1 MQRIAKEKLVKQF
14 NYDVSNPIG
23 FCVTCIGGKHHRTP
37 FANSTT
43 KTTEA
48 LELVH
53 SDMCGKMQEKSLGGA
68 EYFLTFTD
76 DKTRYMWVY
85 ILKTKDQVFNCFLQW
100 KALVE
105 RQSKRKLKTLRTD
118 NGGEYTSNRFE
129 KYLKD
134 EGI

>member
-1 MQRIAKEKLVKQF
+1 MYRTQSDFVRRALVGNTIAPHLPTVQQRQRKLW
-14 NYDVSNPIG
+14 NL
-23 FCVTCIGGKHHRTP
+23 CILT
-37 FANSTT
+37 
-43 KTTEA
+43 
-48 LELVH
+48 
-53 SDMCGKMQEKSLGGA
+53 CGKMQEKSLGGA

-118 NGGEYTSNRFE
+118 NGEEYTSNRFE